1 MVKQQRRLG
10 GAPSELWSEDSP
22 PLFLSVSFGQRVAS
36 GQDRPSPSFPLEVP
50 VLLSAVAL
58 ESLCRQRGNLQIF
71 CESIVTVV
79 VNEEAALAL
88 QLPLEAPIS
97 SIDSPY

>member
-1 MVKQQRRLG
+1 M
-10 GAPSELWSEDSP
+10 
-22 PLFLSVSFGQRVAS
+22 
-36 GQDRPSPSFPLEVP
+36 
-50 VLLSAVAL
+50 SAVAL
-58 ESLCRQRGNLQIF
+58 ESLGRQRGNLQIF

-88 QLPLEAPIS
+88 QLPLEAHIS